1 MSRYGNN
8 LKNTSDYVSD
18 LLNEFIKVPR
28 TAFDDGSRKIIDVTP
43 YGIFPIDVWEMLPNS
58 DAYLQYNIQMIS
70 KTPTIKRM
78 LSGMTV
84 ELRTYK
90 VNYNDCWEGW
100 NNFITKGRSGKVSK
114 SIPYLDFSLG
124 SSDKTTCLPYNPA
137 FTLGIAPSVF
147 IAKNGSGDD
156 SARRWRFTANCQV
169 QKTSEIETS
178 TLTGIDTLAKLK
190 ASTAMRVSALPFVM
204 YNKVVKVMSP
214 SNLLQDNPHWYPE
227 NENHDM
233 LLPYDATGAVTT
245 SDYANPTK
253 AISDF
258 DSVYDSKRKSII
270 MPSVEK
276 ASDSEDADYVSY
288 PWLNVLQYC
297 ERKGDYFNTG
307 SPFPDLIRGDVPT
320 LEILNATASGGL
332 DFTNAIVNS
341 TDNSLHGVL
350 ISLDKNL
357 KKIGKASSTNQFAS
371 FPYSANGHYT
381 FENYGV
387 VNDNGTVDP
396 AENVY
401 ELSTATDADLLAA
414 LNSGVLSNGTV
425 NNIMFSMS
433 QFRYLA
439 TMTVL
444 RERLA
449 LTDGS
454 YNELIKAMFGH
465 NPRWHNHEPIYCG
478 GFTQP
483 IVFSEV
489 VNTAESATAPLG
501 DTAGR
506 AVTSGGSQQIHVH
519 SDDYGM
525 FMTVLMV
532 RPDEYYNQGVDKM
545 WSRLENAEQ
554 YLPILNN
561 LSPDATKNKEIFVS
575 GTNADDEDVFNHQER
590 FAYYKSR
597 RNHIAGLLG
606 MPISKVGDTGAY
618 VMNRTFG
625 STPQFNAEFT
635 RGELTSNERA
645 VFASTEQAEFAA
657 VIGSAFKYVGPIPR
671 DSRPS
676 NFGISY

>member
-28 TAFDDGSRKIIDVTP
+28 TAFDDGSRKILDVTP

-100 NNFITKGRSGKVSK
+100 NNFITKGRSGKVAM

-124 SSDKTTCLPYNPA
+124 STDKTTCLPYNPA

-147 IAKNGSGDD
+147 IAKNGSGDE
-156 SARRWRFTANCQV
+156 STRRWRFTANCQV

-233 LLPYDATGAVTT
+233 LLPYEATGAVTT

-253 AISDF
+253 SISDF
-258 DSVYDSKRKSII
+258 DSVYDTKRKSII

-276 ASDSEDADYVSY
+276 ASESEDADYVSY

-320 LEILNATASGGL
+320 LDVLTNHMNWDNILAPALSG
-332 DFTNAIVNS
+332 DDTYQSYPMSI
-341 TDNSLHGVL
+341 TDMIDGIL
-350 ISLDKNL
+350 ISERSPVGEDD
-357 KKIGKASSTNQFAS
+357 
-371 FPYSANGHYT
+371 Y
-381 FENYGV
+381 
-387 VNDNGTVDP
+387 TVDSDFWN
-396 AENVY
+396 ETTRNIV
-401 ELSTATDADLLAA
+401 LNKLNQATVQ
-414 LNSGVLSNGTV
+414 G
-425 NNIMFSMS
+425 IQFSMS

-439 TMTVL
+439 TITTL

-465 NPRWHNHEPIYCG
+465 NPKWHNHEPIYCG

-506 AVTSGGSQQIHVH
+506 AITSGGSQQIHVH

-525 FMTVLMV
+525 FMTVLMI
-532 RPDEYYNQGVDKM
+532 RPDEYYNQGVEKM
-545 WSRLENAEQ
+545 WSRLENADQ

-561 LSPDATKNKEIFVS
+561 LSPDATKNKELYVS
-575 GTNADDEDVFNHQER
+575 GTNASDEDVFNHQER

-625 STPQFNAEFT
+625 ATPEFNSEFT

-645 VFASTEQAEFAA
+645 VFASTEQAEFAC
-657 VIGSAFKYVGPIPR
+657 VVGSAFKYVGPIPR

-676 NFGISY
+676 NMGISY